1 MNKTPIQTPSACGE
15 LAATPHV
22 KVVIDVAT
30 EALAMACP
38 KRSDLKRTVDQCRV
52 LIAEDEAMIA
62 LSLSDLLE
70 DEGYKVSIAR
80 DGVEALAEVRRL
92 GEELDALVTDLN
104 MPRMSGEDLIGAL
117 RVQRP
122 ELPVL
127 VVTGSAPPGGL
138 DELRRHGGGRE
149 PFALLHKPM
158 DYADLVETLR
168 RVMLAKHPHEVGSG
182 KLPPAPD
189 VVPAPIFAELPGQ
202 QD

>member
-1 MNKTPIQTPSACGE
+1 VGQY
-15 LAATPHV
+15 
-22 KVVIDVAT
+22 
-30 EALAMACP
+30 
-38 KRSDLKRTVDQCRV
+38 RV

-62 LSLSDLLE
+62 LSLFDLLE

-104 MPRMSGEDLIGAL
+104 MPGMSGEDLICAL
-117 RVQRP
+117 HVQRP

-127 VVTGSAPPGGL
+127 VVTGSAPHGGL
-138 DELRRHGGGRE
+138 DELRRRGGGRE

-158 DYADLVETLR
+158 EYADLVKTLGR
-168 RVMLAKHPHEVGSG
+168 AMLAKHPDEVGSD

-189 VVPAPIFAELPGQ
+189 VMHAPTFAALPGQ